1 MERAA
6 AGVRAQGS
14 AELATAEDLW
24 HVGSLTKS
32 MTATLAGVLVERGD
46 ISWGTTV
53 SEVLPGLIA
62 TTDPEYRDVRLDELL
77 GHLRGRRRTCRPTGL
92 ASTTVRRRCSSSGD
106 SMRRL
111 RWRWTP

>member
-1 MERAA
+1 MESAA
-6 AGVRAQGS
+6 ADVRAQGS

-32 MTATLAGVLVERGD
+32 MPATLAGVLVERGD

-62 TTDPEYRDVRLDELL
+62 TTDPEYRDV
-77 GHLRGRRRTCRPTGL
+77 
-92 ASTTVRRRCSSSGD
+92 
-106 SMRRL
+106 
-111 RWRWTP
+111 